1 MNTRRKL
8 VIALG
13 ASSLAAPFASF
24 AQQQGKVWRIGIL
37 ETQSTSMNVAN
48 LNAFRQGLSELGYV
62 EGKNLV
68 IEYRSADGRGD
79 RFPALAAELLQLH
92 IDMFVTRG
100 TPAAIAARNATA
112 SIPIV
117 MAASGQPLMVV
128 ASLAHPGGNVTG
140 LSTQNT
146 DIETKRL
153 EILREAVPG
162 VTRIAAMYDMSN
174 PIFQARWGQVEV
186 VSKSLGIS
194 AQLLDVR
201 KPEDIGRAFDA
212 AKLQRANGLIVGQFG
227 LMQANRKL
235 VVELAAKHRLPAIYV
250 SEEYVEAGGLIA
262 YGPNYPDLY
271 RHAATYVERI
281 FNGARPADLP
291 VEQPTIFQLLV
302 NAKTAK
308 VLGIK
313 IPDSILVR
321 ADKVIE

>member
-13 ASSLAAPFASF
+13 ASALAGPFSSF
-24 AQQQGKVWRIGIL
+24 AQHQGKVWRIGIL
-37 ETQSTSMNVAN
+37 ETQSTSMNVDN

-68 IEYRSADGRGD
+68 IKYRSADGRSD
-79 RFPALAAELLQLH
+79 RFPALAAELLQLR
-92 IDMFVTRG
+92 IDMIVTRG

-153 EILREAVPG
+153 EILRELVPG
-162 VTRIAAMYDMSN
+162 VTRIAALYDMSN
-174 PIFQARWGQVEV
+174 PIFLPRWGQVEV

-201 KPEDIGRAFDA
+201 KPEDLERAFDA

-235 VVELAAKHRLPAIYV
+235 VVELAARHRLPAIYV
-250 SEEYVEAGGLIA
+250 SEEYIEAGGLIA

-271 RHAATYVERI
+271 RRAATYVEKI
-281 FNGARPADLP
+281 FNGAKPADLP
-291 VEQPTIFQLLV
+291 VEQPTIFQLFI

-308 VLGIK
+308 ALGIK

-321 ADKVIE
+321 ADKLIE